1 MKAEIIA
8 VGTELLL
15 GQIVNT
21 NARHIARGCADI
33 GLDVYVQTVVGDN
46 RGRIAEAFRLAASR
60 ADVVLATGGLGPTQD
75 DITKDALAELLG
87 LSLHLHQPSMD
98 KITEM
103 FRSRGMD
110 MVKSNERQALILEG
124 STPLANDNGLAVGVG
139 VTLDDTH
146 YVLMPGPPREM
157 KQMFDVHVIP
167 WLQAKLGQDAAP
179 LYSRMLKFAG
189 IGESSLEDRLI
200 ELIDEQ
206 DDPTIAPYAG
216 DGDVSVRLTTR
227 ASSQAEANRKLDRA
241 EQAIRELAG
250 EYVYANR
257 DVPLEQRIVELL
269 IDSGK
274 TVATAESC
282 TGGLVSE
289 LLTAIPGSSQAL
301 RGGFVCYT
309 NAAKHSLLGVPLELL
324 EGPDAP
330 GAISEQTA
338 RVLAES
344 ARERLDSDFGI
355 SVTGVAGPAES
366 EGKPVGLVF
375 VGIAKRGEETQAV
388 QLQLFGDRDGIRLRA
403 AKQTLVM
410 LWRRLD

>member
-75 DITKDALAELLG
+75 DITKEALAELLG

-98 KITEM
+98 KIAEV
-103 FRSRGMD
+103 FRSRGRD

-139 VTLDDTH
+139 VTQGDTH

-167 WLQAKLGQDAAP
+167 WLRAKLGQDVSS

-200 ELIDEQ
+200 ELIDKQ

-227 ASSQAEANRKLDRA
+227 ASSEAEANRKLDRA
-241 EQAIRELAG
+241 EQSIRELAG

-257 DVPLEQRIVELL
+257 DMPLEQRIVEIL

-309 NAAKHSLLGVPLELL
+309 NAAKHCLLGVPQELL

-344 ARERLDSDFGI
+344 ARDRLDSDFGV

-375 VGIAKRGEETQAV
+375 VGIAKRGEETQVV

-403 AKQTLVM
+403 AKQALVM